1 MIQQSGISFQ
11 SRQVQ
16 LRDQIIMLEQRAQ
29 EINQDIKKKRK
40 TQVSQDR
47 QIKLKMLQNQID
59 KMKQLN
65 EDLVN
70 LSIDDKKWQKL
81 IILLDIMYQ
90 NLDNPEHEQEI
101 NQLITQ
107 LYQTKIVSTVWNDRV
122 LQPNRQAIEPFDQ
135 KAATQQAQL
144 VDQNS
149 AAYKIKMMD
158 FSYADRPQKNDY
170 YQPPTFKEKL
180 NLNSLLPKYK
190 MLPHSVFSQL
200 SSDTL
205 FYVFYYHKEPTEQL
219 MAARELIKNQWIYNT
234 KHGLWMKKDKH
245 YQYKDEEN
253 DKVIKGPFFY
263 FENEGKWQQK
273 KKQDFS
279 FKKKHLIQYE
289 IIQ

>member
-11 SRQVQ
+11 GRQTQ
-16 LRDQIIMLEQRAQ
+16 LKDHIVMLEQRAQ

-40 TQVSQDR
+40 TQGSQDR
-47 QIKLKMLQNQID
+47 QIKLKTLQNQID
-59 KMKQLN
+59 KMKQLS
-65 EDLVN
+65 EDLQN
-70 LSIDDKKWQKL
+70 LVIDDQKWQKL
-81 IILLDIMYQ
+81 MILLDIMYQ

-101 NQLITQ
+101 NQLISQ
-107 LYQTKIVSTVWNDRV
+107 LYQTKSVQIAWNDRI
-122 LQPNRQAIEPFDQ
+122 LQSNRSIIEPFDQ

-158 FSYADRPQKNDY
+158 FSYNDRPQKNDY

-200 SSDTL
+200 SCDTL

-234 KHGLWMKKDKH
+234 KHGYWMKKDKH

-253 DKVIKGPFFY
+253 EKVIKGPFFY
-263 FENEGKWQQK
+263 FDCEAKWQQK
-273 KKQDFS
+273 KKPDFS
-279 FKKKHLIQYE
+279 FKKKHILQYELIQ
-289 IIQ
+289 

>member
-11 SRQVQ
+11 SRQTQ
-16 LRDQIIMLEQRAQ
+16 LKDQINMLEQRAQ

-40 TQVSQDR
+40 TQGGQDR
-47 QIKLKMLQNQID
+47 QIKLKTLQNQID

-65 EDLVN
+65 EDLMHLV
-70 LSIDDKKWQKL
+70 IDDKKWQKL
-81 IILLDIMYQ
+81 MMLLDIMYQ
-90 NLDNPEHEQEI
+90 NLDNPEHEQDI
-101 NQLITQ
+101 NQLINQ
-107 LYQTKIVSTVWNDRV
+107 LYQTKMVPTVWNDKI
-122 LQPNRQAIEPFDQ
+122 LQPNRLTIEPFDQ

-158 FSYADRPQKNDY
+158 FSYNDRPQKNDY

-190 MLPHSVFSQL
+190 MLPNSVFSQL

-219 MAARELIKNQWIYNT
+219 MAARELIKNQWLYNT

-253 DKVIKGPFFY
+253 EKVIKGPFFY